1 VQLLFYRR
9 EETVQ
14 VDVQEAESVGMEGV
28 GHERRILPGGFAFLL
43 CFVMINRGQVVV
55 NCVVNRGA

>member
-28 GHERRILPGGFAFLL
+28 GQGTVLTDYIRFLFAFDH
-43 CFVMINRGQVVV
+43 VIRDAERV
-55 NCVVNRGA
+55 AKI